1 MGNSR
6 EVSTLQYMGS
16 KARIISQVTCAI
28 KEFAPKRV
36 IDLFAGTGSVGF
48 SLKQETD
55 VVSNDLELYAYVINE
70 AILNGCDFTEMDQV
84 AFEESVDHQYA
95 LLAASFADPLHEEAA
110 FFEVGSCDWE
120 EYKRFCESTPA
131 VGYETHMPHFDSM
144 NQLIGSLKSGKELPF
159 DCLFSIYYAN
169 TYFGLAQCCEIDAIH
184 SSIESLPE
192 RRSKN
197 VMKAALMS
205 AMSDNASTTTHFAQ
219 YLKVNSARSCT
230 NLIEKRKASIRS
242 GFFNKLT
249 EFREL
254 GLLSSPAPTSICLNL
269 DYLEALD
276 SLNEEDRTVVYAD
289 PPYFKE
295 HYSRYY
301 HVLNTLCLYD
311 YPAVAL
317 NPQTQDPS
325 IGRYRQERNSSDFG
339 KKSRALPAFKALI
352 IKCWD
357 KGFDLV
363 ISYSSNSIVSI
374 DDIVA
379 IMKQYFVVTVKQ
391 IPLKHSNQGRA
402 FRGGDKVKEYI
413 LSGKRR

>member
-1 MGNSR
+1 MSNLR

-16 KARIISQVTCAI
+16 KARIITEVTRAI
-28 KEFAPKRV
+28 KGFAPKRV
-36 IDLFAGTGSVGF
+36 VDLFAGTGSVGF

-55 VVSNDLELYAYVINE
+55 VISNDLEFYAYVIND
-70 AILNGCDFTEMDQV
+70 AILNGCVFPERNH
-84 AFEESVDHQYA
+84 AALEGSVDQQYA
-95 LLAASFADPLHEEAA
+95 LRAAFFADPLHEEAA
-110 FFEVGSCDWE
+110 FLETDAHDWK

-131 VGYETHMPHFDSM
+131 VDYETRVSRFGPM
-144 NQLIGSLKSGKELPF
+144 NQLIESLKSGKEPPF
-159 DCLFSIYYAN
+159 DCLFSVYYAN
-169 TYFGLAQCCEIDAIH
+169 TYFGLSQCCEIDAIH
-184 SSIESLPE
+184 SSIEALPE
-192 RRSKN
+192 HRCRN

-219 YLKVNSARSCT
+219 YLKVNSARSCS
-230 NLIEKRKASIRS
+230 NLIEKRKASIRA
-242 GFFNKLT
+242 GFFNKLS
-249 EFREL
+249 EFRRL
-254 GLLSSPAPTSICLNL
+254 GLLSCHTATSICLNL
-269 DYLEALD
+269 GYLEALD
-276 SLNEEDRTVVYAD
+276 SLSDENGTVVYAD

-301 HVLNTLCLYD
+301 HILNTLCLYD

-317 NPQTQDPS
+317 NPQTQNPS
-325 IGRYRQERNSSDFG
+325 VGRYRQERNSSDFG
-339 KKSRALPAFKALI
+339 KKSRALPAFEALI

-374 DDIVA
+374 DDVVS
-379 IMKQYFVVTVKQ
+379 IMKRYFTVSVEQ

-402 FRGGDKVKEYI
+402 FRGGEKVKEYI